1 MYEFTRIQTMLDM
14 KGVNM
19 REMCDYIGASSGN
32 VSDWKSGR
40 SHPTVDK
47 YVKMADY
54 FGTTVDYLT
63 GREEMPKA
71 STPDAQELLRIFNDA
86 DREGKTMILAAA
98 FKEKRRMQEI
108 GGTNL

>member
-1 MYEFTRIQTMLDM
+1 MYEFSRIQQMLDM
-14 KGVNM
+14 KGVSM
-19 REMCDYIGASSGN
+19 REMYEYIGASSGN

-47 YVKMADY
+47 YVKMADF

-63 GREEMPKA
+63 GRAEMPMA
-71 STPDAQELLRIFNDA
+71 TTPDAQELLRIFNDT

-98 FKEKRRMQEI
+98 FKEKRRMNKTEE
-108 GGTNL
+108 